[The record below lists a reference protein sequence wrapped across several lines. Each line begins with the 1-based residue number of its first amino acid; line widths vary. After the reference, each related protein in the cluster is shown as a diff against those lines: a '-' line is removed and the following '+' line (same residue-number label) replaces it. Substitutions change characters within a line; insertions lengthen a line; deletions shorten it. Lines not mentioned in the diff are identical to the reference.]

1 MPTIVLASTKGGC
14 GKSTSAVLLAAEL
27 ATNGYSVA
35 IIDADPNQ
43 PISLW
48 AARNGTPGL
57 LKVISKVDESTIIDV
72 IEAEE
77 QVSTFVII
85 DLEGSANMTAAY
97 AISRADLVIV
107 PTQGSLLDAME
118 AMKSVALVKQQEKA
132 FNKEI
137 PYAVLL
143 TRTSAAVRSRTLK
156 DVVAQITGAGV
167 QTFKTEIFERDAFRA
182 IFSFGGTLHTLDPKQ
197 VSGIEAAI
205 ANALAFTVEVLQRV
219 SASITDPSHGPLS
232 TSDIK
237 DEVA

>member
-14 GKSTSAVLLAAEL
+14 GKSTSAVLLSTEL

-48 AARNGTPGL
+48 AARNGTPDL
-57 LKVISKVDESTIIDV
+57 LKVISKVDENTIIDV

-132 FNKEI
+132 FAKQI

-167 QTFKTEIFERDAFRA
+167 PTFKTEIFERDAFRA
-182 IFSFGGTLHTLDPKQ
+182 IFSFGGTLRTLDPKQ
-197 VSGIEAAI
+197 VSGIEGAI

-219 SASITDPSHGPLS
+219 SASNADPNEELLS
-232 TSDIK
+232 PSDIK

>member
-14 GKSTSAVLLAAEL
+14 GKSTSAVLLATEL

-48 AARNGTPGL
+48 AARNGTPDL
-57 LKVISKVDESTIIDV
+57 LKVVSKVDESTIIDV

-132 FNKEI
+132 FTKQI

-167 QTFKTEIFERDAFRA
+167 ETFKTEIFERDAFRA
-182 IFSFGGTLHTLDPKQ
+182 IFSFGGTLRTLDPKQ
-197 VSGIEAAI
+197 VSGIEGAI

-219 SASITDPSHGPLS
+219 SGSTAETLS

>member
-14 GKSTSAVLLAAEL
+14 GKSTSAVLLATEL
-27 ATNGYSVA
+27 ATSGYSVA

-48 AARNGTPGL
+48 AARNGTPDA
-57 LKVISKVDESTIIDV
+57 LKIISQVDENTIIDV

-132 FNKEI
+132 FSKQI

-156 DVVAQITGAGV
+156 DVVGQITGAGV
-167 QTFKTEIFERDAFRA
+167 PTFKTEIFERDAFRA
-182 IFSFGGTLHTLDPKQ
+182 IFSFGGTLRTLDPKQ
-197 VSGIEAAI
+197 VSGIDGAI

-219 SASITDPSHGPLS
+219 SASNADANEGLLS

>member
-14 GKSTSAVLLAAEL
+14 GKSTSAVLLATEL
-27 ATNGYSVA
+27 ATGGNSVA

-43 PISLW
+43 PITLW
-48 AARNGTPGL
+48 AARNGKPDT
-57 LKVISKVDESTIIDV
+57 LKVISKVDEYTILDV

-132 FNKEI
+132 FNKQI
-137 PYAVLL
+137 PLAVLL

-156 DVVAQITGAGV
+156 DVVGQISAAGV
-167 QTFKTEIFERDAFRA
+167 PTFTTEIFERDAFRA
-182 IFSFGGTLHTLDPKQ
+182 IFSFGGTLHTLDAKQ
-197 VSGIEAAI
+197 VSGIEAAV
-205 ANALAFTVEVLQRV
+205 ANALAFTVEVLQHV
-219 SASITDPSHGPLS
+219 SSASPDQNNGFLQ
-232 TSDIK
+232 TSELK
-237 DEVA
+237 EEVA

>member
-14 GKSTSAVLLAAEL
+14 GKSTSAVLLATEL
-27 ATNGYSVA
+27 ATSGYSVA

-48 AARNGTPGL
+48 AARNGTPDA
-57 LKVISKVDESTIIDV
+57 LKIISQVDENTIIDV

-132 FNKEI
+132 FSKQI

-167 QTFKTEIFERDAFRA
+167 PTFKTEIFERDAFRA
-182 IFSFGGTLHTLDPKQ
+182 IFSFGGTLRTLDPKQ
-197 VSGIEAAI
+197 VSGIEGAI

-219 SASITDPSHGPLS
+219 SASNADPNEGLLS

>member
-1 MPTIVLASTKGGC
+1 
-14 GKSTSAVLLAAEL
+14 
-27 ATNGYSVA
+27 
-35 IIDADPNQ
+35 
-43 PISLW
+43 
-48 AARNGTPGL
+48 
-57 LKVISKVDESTIIDV
+57 VDENTIIDV

-132 FNKEI
+132 FSKQI

-167 QTFKTEIFERDAFRA
+167 PTFKTEIFERDAFRA
-182 IFSFGGTLHTLDPKQ
+182 IFSFGGTLRTLDPKQ
-197 VSGIEAAI
+197 VSGIDGAI

-219 SASITDPSHGPLS
+219 SASNADPNEGLLS

>member
-14 GKSTSAVLLAAEL
+14 GKSTSAVLLATEL
-27 ATNGYSVA
+27 ATSGYSVA

-48 AARNGTPGL
+48 AARNGTPDA
-57 LKVISKVDESTIIDV
+57 LKIISQVDENTIIDV

-132 FNKEI
+132 FAKQI

-167 QTFKTEIFERDAFRA
+167 PTFKTEIFERDAFRA
-182 IFSFGGTLHTLDPKQ
+182 IFSFGGTLRTLDPKQ
-197 VSGIEAAI
+197 VSGIEGAI

-219 SASITDPSHGPLS
+219 SASNADPNEGLLS

>member
-14 GKSTSAVLLAAEL
+14 GKSTSAVLLATEL

-48 AARNGTPGL
+48 AARNGTPDL

-132 FNKEI
+132 FNKQI

-167 QTFKTEIFERDAFRA
+167 ETFKTEIFERDAFRA
-182 IFSFGGTLHTLDPKQ
+182 IFSFGGTLRTLDPKQ
-197 VSGIEAAI
+197 VSGIEGAI

-219 SASITDPSHGPLS
+219 SGSNDASSMENLS
-232 TSDIK
+232 TSEIK

>member
-14 GKSTSAVLLAAEL
+14 GKSTSAVLLATEL
-27 ATNGYSVA
+27 ATSGYSVA

-48 AARNGTPGL
+48 AARNGTPDA
-57 LKVISKVDESTIIDV
+57 LKIISQVDENTIIDV

-132 FNKEI
+132 FNKQI

-167 QTFKTEIFERDAFRA
+167 PTFKTEIFERDAFRA
-182 IFSFGGTLHTLDPKQ
+182 IFSFGGSLRTLDPKQ
-197 VSGIEAAI
+197 VSGIESAI

-219 SASITDPSHGPLS
+219 SGSSEVSSVESLS

>member
-14 GKSTSAVLLAAEL
+14 GKSTSAVLLATEL
-27 ATNGYSVA
+27 ATSGYSVA

-48 AARNGTPGL
+48 AARNGTPDA
-57 LKVISKVDESTIIDV
+57 LKIISQVDENTIIDV

-132 FNKEI
+132 FSKQI

-167 QTFKTEIFERDAFRA
+167 PTFKTEIFERDAFRA
-182 IFSFGGTLHTLDPKQ
+182 IFSFGGTLRTLDPKQ
-197 VSGIEAAI
+197 VSGIEGAI

-219 SASITDPSHGPLS
+219 SASNVDPNEGLLS

>member
-14 GKSTSAVLLAAEL
+14 GKSTSAVLLATEL
-27 ATNGYSVA
+27 ATSGYSVA

-48 AARNGTPGL
+48 AARNGTPDA
-57 LKVISKVDESTIIDV
+57 LKIISQVDENTIIDV

-132 FNKEI
+132 FAKQI

-167 QTFKTEIFERDAFRA
+167 PTFKTEIFERDAFRA
-182 IFSFGGTLHTLDPKQ
+182 IFSFGGTLRTLDPKQ
-197 VSGIEAAI
+197 VSGIEGAI

-219 SASITDPSHGPLS
+219 SASSADPSEGLLS

>member
-14 GKSTSAVLLAAEL
+14 GKSTSAVLLATEL
-27 ATNGYSVA
+27 ATSGYSVA

-48 AARNGTPGL
+48 AARNGTPDA
-57 LKVISKVDESTIIDV
+57 LKIISQVDENTIIDV

-132 FNKEI
+132 FSKQI

-167 QTFKTEIFERDAFRA
+167 PTFKTEIFERDAFRA
-182 IFSFGGTLHTLDPKQ
+182 IFSFGGTLRTLDPKQ
-197 VSGIEAAI
+197 VSGIDGAI

-219 SASITDPSHGPLS
+219 SASNADPNEGLLS

>member
-14 GKSTSAVLLAAEL
+14 GKSTSAVLLSTEL

-48 AARNGTPGL
+48 AARNGTPDL
-57 LKVISKVDESTIIDV
+57 LKVISKVDENTIIDV

-132 FNKEI
+132 FAKQI

-167 QTFKTEIFERDAFRA
+167 PTFKTEIFERDAFRA
-182 IFSFGGTLHTLDPKQ
+182 IFSFGGTLRTLDPKQ
-197 VSGIEAAI
+197 VSGIDGAI

-219 SASITDPSHGPLS
+219 SASNADPNEGLLS